1 MMKIEVSGIHVPI
14 QEEVDKHIRK
24 KVEKLTKYL
33 DRIVSAKVI
42 LKMQRETYITEI
54 NVLGNRTSIHGE
66 GTSEDLHVSIDKA
79 VDKVR
84 RQVRKVKEKLKSH
97 KHRARLAQERMSFK
111 DESLPGARSEAI
123 HITRQIAKPMNL
135 DEATMQLDLSRD
147 KFLVFVNAATEQVNV
162 IYKMTSGGYGLIE
175 PEL

>member
-1 MMKIEVSGIHVPI
+1 MMKIEVSGIHIPV
-14 QEEVDKHIRK
+14 QDEVDKHIRR

-33 DRIVSAKVI
+33 NRIVSAKVI

-54 NVLGNRTSIHGE
+54 SVLANRANIHGE
-66 GTSEDLHVSIDKA
+66 GTSEDMYVSIDTA
-79 VDKVR
+79 VDRVR
-84 RQVRKVKEKLKSH
+84 RQARKLKDKLKSH
-97 KHRARLAQERMSFK
+97 KHRPRLAQERMSLQ
-111 DESLPGARSEAI
+111 DQSLPEAQSKVV

-135 DEATMQLDLSRD
+135 DEAAMQLDLSRD
-147 KFLVFVNAATEQVNV
+147 QFLVFLNAATEQINV